1 MASTAAA
8 TTSTIAVI
16 NYAVGLLGIVTIISL
31 LIVALMKEFGS
42 VRSRDERSTS
52 GPQFLLRTLDAPILA
67 MMAVFVVIVVV
78 RAWGV
83 LA

>member
-8 TTSTIAVI
+8 TTSTIAII
-16 NYAVGLLGIVTIISL
+16 NLAVGLLGIVTIISL

-42 VRSRDERSTS
+42 GGSEDERSTTRS
-52 GPQFLLRTLDAPILA
+52 QFLLRTLDAPILA
-67 MMAVFVVIVVV
+67 MLPVFVVIVAV
-78 RAWGV
+78 RVWEV

>member
-8 TTSTIAVI
+8 TISTIAVI
-16 NYAVGLLGIVTIISL
+16 NYAGGLLGIVAIISL

-42 VRSRDERSTS
+42 VRGRDESSTS

-67 MMAVFVVIVVV
+67 MLAVFVVIVVV
-78 RAWGV
+78 RAWEV

>member
-16 NYAVGLLGIVTIISL
+16 NLAGGLLGIVTIISL

-42 VRSRDERSTS
+42 VRSRDERPIS
-52 GPQFLLRTLDAPILA
+52 GPQFLSRTLDAPILA
-67 MMAVFVVIVVV
+67 MLAVLVVIVAV
-78 RAWGV
+78 RILEV

>member
-42 VRSRDERSTS
+42 GRSEDERSTS
-52 GPQFLLRTLDAPILA
+52 GSQFLLRTLDAPILA
-67 MMAVFVVIVVV
+67 TLAVFIVIVAV
-78 RAWGV
+78 RVWEV